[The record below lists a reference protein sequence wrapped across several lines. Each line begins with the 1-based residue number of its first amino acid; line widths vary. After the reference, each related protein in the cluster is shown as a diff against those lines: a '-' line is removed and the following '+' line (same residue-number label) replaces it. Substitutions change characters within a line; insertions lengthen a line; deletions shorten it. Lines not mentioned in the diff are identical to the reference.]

1 MEMLAKLLKNIKGD
15 SSVIALV
22 IMLVMFGVALPV
34 GLMITGS
41 LYTTVSS
48 MDLGSQGN
56 TTRTTLFNNIYSAY
70 NLSVILPIV
79 AAAGMVIAAIM
90 LYFRWRSSST

>member
-1 MEMLAKLLKNIKGD
+1 MEMLAKLLKNVKGD

-22 IMLVMFGVALPV
+22 IMLILFGVVLPV
-34 GLMITGS
+34 GLMVTGS
-41 LYTTVSS
+41 LYTTVSN

-56 TTRTTLFNNIYSAY
+56 STRTTLFNNIYSAY

-79 AAAGMVIAAIM
+79 AAAGMIIAAIM
-90 LYFRWRSSST
+90 LYFRWRSSSP